1 MPDNVHGLR
10 RCPVDALSTCS
21 GGGYPGVRNV
31 ASPLVGA
38 LVMPERRPET
48 EGGDRSVLH
57 FHKDETGIIRD
68 VDEATTRVL
77 GWHPEDLVGRRS
89 LEFIHP
95 RDHDRVLASW
105 VRLLATPGGEQ
116 RLRIRHS
123 DSSGRW
129 VWFEMIN
136 HNFLGH
142 PTSPIV
148 VTELVVLGEVSE
160 EDGDWYTTHLLHRLT
175 ETLPVGILE
184 IDRNRRT
191 IFMNA
196 RLAKVLGRP
205 LARSAHEMF
214 DGVVS
219 EDSETMDK
227 ALDAVLGGQD
237 VDIEVALTHPELGQR
252 RCSVLLRTLSD
263 RSGQQTTGAVLCV
276 ADVTE
281 QARTR
286 EEMKRRAAHD
296 GLTGCLNRDSILDAL
311 TAALGACTGGE
322 DDRGVAAV
330 FVDLDHFKAVND
342 ELGHAAGDELLR
354 TVADRLRAT
363 ARVTDLVGRIGGDE
377 FLLVFPHTESGRAA
391 MDIGERI
398 ANGVTGPLDLNGVK
412 LTPSISIGVAWS
424 PDPRTDVA
432 SFIAAADEAMY
443 RSKRDGG
450 GKPVLATAG

>member
-1 MPDNVHGLR
+1 MPIPGHVT
-10 RCPVDALSTCS
+10 PDAQFTV
-21 GGGYPGVRNV
+21 P
-31 ASPLVGA
+31 
-38 LVMPERRPET
+38 T
-48 EGGDRSVLH
+48 GDRDTTNAGRNPPDGAPVLRL
-57 FHKDETGIIRD
+57 HKDETGIIRYAD
-68 VDEATTRVL
+68 STTREVL
-77 GWHPEDLVGRRS
+77 GWQPEDLIGRRS

-95 RDHDRVLASW
+95 RDHDAVLAQW
-105 VRLLATPGGEQ
+105 VRLLGTPGSKQ
-116 RLRIRHS
+116 RCRVRHS

-129 VWFEMIN
+129 VWVELVN
-136 HNFLGH
+136 HNLLHH
-142 PTSPIV
+142 PTSP
-148 VTELVVLGEVSE
+148 VVLTEMSPLTEVSE
-160 EDGDWYTTHLLHRLT
+160 NDGDWYVTHLLHRLT

-184 IDRNRRT
+184 IDRDSRT
-191 IFMNA
+191 VFTNA
-196 RLAKVLGRP
+196 RLMTVLGQP
-205 LARSAHEMF
+205 LSRSAREMF
-214 DGVVS
+214 RGLAE
-219 EDSETMDK
+219 EDQPVLER

>member
-1 MPDNVHGLR
+1 
-10 RCPVDALSTCS
+10 
-21 GGGYPGVRNV
+21 
-31 ASPLVGA
+31 
-38 LVMPERRPET
+38 MPERRPET

-237 VDIEVALTHPELGQR
+237 VDIEVGLTHPDLGER
-252 RCSVLLRTLSD
+252 RCGVLLRALTD
-263 RSGQQTTGAVLCV
+263 RSGRQVTGAVLCV
-276 ADVTE
+276 TDVTDE
-281 QARTR
+281 ARAR

-311 TAALGACTGGE
+311 TTALSDRVAGVDG
-322 DDRGVAAV
+322 RGVAAV
-330 FVDLDHFKAVND
+330 YVDLDRFKAVND
-342 ELGHAAGDELLR
+342 QLGHAAGDILLR
-354 TVADRLRAT
+354 TIAERLQAT
-363 ARVTDLVGRIGGDE
+363 ARVSDFVGRIGGDE
-377 FLLVFPHTESGRAA
+377 FLLVFPGTESAA
-391 MDIGERI
+391 AAEDLGERI
-398 ANGVTGPLDLNGVK
+398 AITIGRPMSLNGMEV
-412 LTPSISIGVAWS
+412 TPSASVGVAWS
-424 PDPRTDVA
+424 ADGAVDA
-432 SFIAAADEAMY
+432 AAFIAAADEAMY
-443 RSKRDGG
+443 QSKR
-450 GKPVLATAG
+450 KTAGPPEGLL